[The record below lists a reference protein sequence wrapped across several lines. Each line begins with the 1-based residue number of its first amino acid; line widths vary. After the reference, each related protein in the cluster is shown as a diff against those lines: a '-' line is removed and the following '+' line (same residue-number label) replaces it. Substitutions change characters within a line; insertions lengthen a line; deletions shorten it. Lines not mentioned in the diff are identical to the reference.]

1 MKPWKLTMSAFG
13 SYADETTIDF
23 SKQEQGIFLVT
34 GDTGAGK
41 TTIFDAMMYALY
53 NQTSGG
59 ERDGNMMR
67 SQYAKDTV
75 ETYVIFQFS
84 YAGKMYTI
92 RRNPEYVV
100 KRQLKN
106 GTLKDRKVAGAV
118 ELTMPDGTV
127 FPEKKSGTDAKISEI
142 VGLDAAQFTQTV
154 MIAQGEFLKLLY
166 TRSEDRKKIFGKL
179 FHTESYW
186 RIQESLK
193 RKKGEMEDLL
203 LENERAFAQ
212 EQGRIIYP
220 EDLSEEERAVISL
233 EELVNRDRAK
243 EKELNEQKAKKQEA
257 LDAVR
262 RIITQAETENRLF
275 DRLDEALERQVQLKE
290 KEPEEETR
298 KQRIAAAKRAAKVLV
313 AEEKLSEKQ
322 RQKKASETEIK
333 RLSEWLLQERIEYQK
348 MENLLKEEE
357 EAFQKKQK
365 EEERTL
371 HRLEES
377 LPEYEKLTAA
387 RRKEQE
393 AKVHYRQAKEQFA
406 RMLAWKFAQI
416 KKNEET
422 CKNLEAEVKGC
433 EENQM
438 ACHKET
444 VEAQNE
450 YDRMYE
456 ALIRTQAGRMAES
469 LTDGMP
475 CPVCGSLSHPK
486 PARLP
491 EGAVSEADVKK
502 AKEKR
507 NAAEEKRDR
516 ATGLLNQKREAYQE
530 KCHVLKQQK
539 ADFAREADCAADV
552 YAPEA
557 ALPEVEPEPIEK
569 LTVKERA
576 RDVEICQKEAENI
589 RNGLTFDTETEARKQ
604 IEKIRSM
611 LTEETRAIEEKRQK
625 LSATEKKITQAE
637 GQRKQEENLQEQ
649 LETEEQHAEEAFAL
663 ALSEADFSDRT
674 EYEQAKIKEQELDE
688 LERQSVNYQKEMD
701 DNRTVI
707 QKYKEDTKDKQRV
720 DISAQREQEQQ
731 IFSDIEAVQQ
741 QASVLYNARV
751 TNEAVLKQNE
761 SYLQKRAALRE
772 QNAVIKSLSD
782 TANGR
787 LSQSAKMDFETYVQR
802 HYFEQI
808 ITEANKRLLIMS
820 HEQFLLK
827 LKETGNT
834 GKRSNEGLD
843 LAVYSLITDS
853 ERDIK
858 TLSGGESFLA
868 ALAMALGL
876 ADIVARNAGAIRMDM
891 MFIDEGFGSLDM
903 QARTQAIKVLHELA
917 GNHRMIGIISHVTEL
932 KEQIDRK
939 LIVTRTERG
948 SKVAWSEEN

>member
-1 MKPWKLTMSAFG
+1 M
-13 SYADETTIDF
+13 
-23 SKQEQGIFLVT
+23 
-34 GDTGAGK
+34 
-41 TTIFDAMMYALY
+41 
-53 NQTSGG
+53 
-59 ERDGNMMR
+59 
-67 SQYAKDTV
+67 
-75 ETYVIFQFS
+75 
-84 YAGKMYTI
+84 
-92 RRNPEYVV
+92 
-100 KRQLKN
+100 
-106 GTLKDRKVAGAV
+106 
-118 ELTMPDGTV
+118 
-127 FPEKKSGTDAKISEI
+127 
-142 VGLDAAQFTQTV
+142 
-154 MIAQGEFLKLLY
+154 
-166 TRSEDRKKIFGKL
+166 
-179 FHTESYW
+179 
-186 RIQESLK
+186 
-193 RKKGEMEDLL
+193 
-203 LENERAFAQ
+203 ENERAFAQ

-220 EDLSEEERAVISL
+220 EDLSEEERAAISL
-233 EELVNRDRAK
+233 EELVNWDRAK

-262 RIITQAETENRLF
+262 RIITQAEAENRLF

-322 RQKKASETEIK
+322 RQKQASEAEIK

-387 RRKEQE
+387 RRKEKE
-393 AKVHYRQAKEQFA
+393 AREHYRQAKEQLA
-406 RMLAWKFAQI
+406 RILAWKFAQI

-456 ALIRTQAGRMAES
+456 ALIRTQAGRMAER
-469 LTDGMP
+469 LAEGMP

-486 PARLP
+486 PALLP

-539 ADFAREADCAADV
+539 ADFEREADCAADLYV
-552 YAPEA
+552 PEA

-688 LERQSVNYQKEMD
+688 LEWQSVNYQKEQD

-707 QKYKEDTKDKQRV
+707 QKYKEDTKGKQRV
-720 DISAQREQEQQ
+720 DVSAQREQEQR
-731 IFSDIEAVQQ
+731 SVHEIEALQRQV
-741 QASVLYNARV
+741 SVLYNARV

-761 SYLQKRAALRE
+761 NYLQKRAVLRE

>member
-1 MKPWKLTMSAFG
+1 M
-13 SYADETTIDF
+13 
-23 SKQEQGIFLVT
+23 
-34 GDTGAGK
+34 
-41 TTIFDAMMYALY
+41 
-53 NQTSGG
+53 
-59 ERDGNMMR
+59 
-67 SQYAKDTV
+67 
-75 ETYVIFQFS
+75 
-84 YAGKMYTI
+84 
-92 RRNPEYVV
+92 
-100 KRQLKN
+100 
-106 GTLKDRKVAGAV
+106 
-118 ELTMPDGTV
+118 
-127 FPEKKSGTDAKISEI
+127 
-142 VGLDAAQFTQTV
+142 
-154 MIAQGEFLKLLY
+154 
-166 TRSEDRKKIFGKL
+166 
-179 FHTESYW
+179 
-186 RIQESLK
+186 
-193 RKKGEMEDLL
+193 
-203 LENERAFAQ
+203 
-212 EQGRIIYP
+212 
-220 EDLSEEERAVISL
+220 
-233 EELVNRDRAK
+233 
-243 EKELNEQKAKKQEA
+243 
-257 LDAVR
+257 
-262 RIITQAETENRLF
+262 
-275 DRLDEALERQVQLKE
+275 QLKE
-290 KEPEEETR
+290 KEPEEELR

-313 AEEKLSEKQ
+313 AEEKMSEKQ
-322 RQKKASETEIK
+322 RQKKASEAEI
-333 RLSEWLLQERIEYQK
+333 RQLSQWLLQERIEYQK

-406 RMLAWKFAQI
+406 RMLAWKFTQI

-444 VEAQNE
+444 VEAQNK

-486 PARLP
+486 PALLP

-539 ADFAREADCAADV
+539 ADFEREADCAADLYV
-552 YAPEA
+552 PEA
-557 ALPEVEPEPIEK
+557 ALPAMEPEPIEK

-576 RDVEICQKEAENI
+576 RNVEICQKEAENI

-663 ALSEADFSDRT
+663 ALSAAGFSDRT

-688 LERQSVNYQKEMD
+688 LERQSVNYQKEQD

-707 QKYKEDTKDKQRV
+707 QKYKEDTKGKQRV
-720 DISAQREQEQQ
+720 DVSAQREQEQR
-731 IFSDIEAVQQ
+731 SVHEIEALQRQV
-741 QASVLYNARV
+741 SVLYNARV

-761 SYLQKRAALRE
+761 NYLQKRAVLRE